1 MTVFILVAGAFTG
14 PHVWRDTAARLT
26 ADGAE
31 VRTVALTGLGGR
43 PGDPGETVD
52 LETHVADVLAV
63 IDAVAAEAGREIVL
77 VGHDYGI
84 HPVLG
89 AADRRVGAI
98 ARIVHLDAGMPRDG
112 VPALAAVPD
121 QRVRDE
127 VMERAAGEGER
138 GPEGSCRPRAG
149 TGGPAGGA
157 PRGSPTRRSTG
168 SPPSRRRSRW
178 ARCSSRCGS
187 PEPWPRCP

>member
-31 VRTVALTGLGGR
+31 VRIAALTGLGGR
-43 PGDPGETVD
+43 AGGSGGTID
-52 LETHVADVLAV
+52 LETHIADVLAV
-63 IDAVAAEAGREIVL
+63 IDAVAAEGEPGKEIVL

-89 AADRRVGAI
+89 AADRRAGAI

-121 QRVRDE
+121 QRLREE
-127 VMERAAGEGER
+127 VAERAAGSGEG
-138 GPEGSCRPRAG
+138 
-149 TGGPAGGA
+149 AGG
-157 PRGSPTRRSTG
+157 GEL
-168 SPPSRRRSRW
+168 PPP
-178 ARCSSRCGS
+178 ARDA
-187 PEPWPRCP
+187 W